1 MSDKYQK
8 LVRDN
13 IPEII
18 RKNGEKPLV
27 RTLSVREFSIEL
39 RKKLV
44 EEAQEA
50 IGAKTKD
57 ALIEELADIQE
68 VFLSLCDVE
77 KITPAEVTACAK
89 RKKKLRGGFAK
100 SIFLLGVQ

>member
-13 IPEII
+13 IPDII

-27 RTLSVREFSIEL
+27 RTLGVREFSVEL

-44 EEAQEA
+44 EEAEEVVQ
-50 IGAKTKD
+50 AKTKKE
-57 ALIEELADIQE
+57 LIEELADLQE
-68 VFLSLCDVE
+68 VLLSLRDVE
-77 KITPAEVTACAK
+77 NITPAEVTACAK